1 MLIRNS
7 ILRHLNS
14 TAVFDA
20 QDDARAAAEAQRK
33 EIADSIKVADKE
45 DGKEDENSKGKE
57 GDKEDGSDD
66 TDDKDD
72 RQNEEEDD
80 KEDKEGAED
89 NKEETAEQKA
99 SRVAKAK
106 EDRAKDRMQKRID
119 RVTAEN
125 ELTKTENEE
134 LKKQLAAK
142 KVEGLT
148 EEEVNARAK
157 KLADD
162 MIRDRETASVQKQ
175 FEKDCD
181 KLAEEALKI
190 DKKFNAKVNEMATE
204 VAPIPA
210 IMIGILADLDNENGG
225 AVLNYL
231 ADNVDEYEDI
241 HTLSEGRMTAKL
253 IRLSDKI
260 KIESDKA
267 AAEAKAKAKKEKS
280 NAPAPITPVTE
291 GRDVRTAN
299 ALPNDPTKNIDDF
312 VRIRNQQEA
321 DRRKA
326 RGY

>member
-1 MLIRNS
+1 MNS
-7 ILRHLNS
+7 RLFTRYLNS

-33 EIADSIKVADKE
+33 EIAESIKVADKE
-45 DGKEDENSKGKE
+45 DDQDKDKE
-57 GDKEDGSDD
+57 GDKENDSDD
-66 TDDKDD
+66 TDKGDDNKDD
-72 RQNEEEDD
+72 AKDGDEKDKEDDDD
-80 KEDKEGAED
+80 KEETED
-89 NKEETAEQKA
+89 EKA
-99 SRVAKAK
+99 SKLVKAK
-106 EDRAKDRMQKRID
+106 EDRAKERMQKRIN
-119 RVTAEN
+119 RVTAEH
-125 ELTKTENEE
+125 ELTKAENEE

-162 MIRDRETASVQKQ
+162 MVRERETVNAQKQ

-190 DKKFNAKVNEMATE
+190 DKKFNAKINEMAQE
-204 VAPIPA
+204 VAAIPS

-231 ADNVDEYEDI
+231 SDNVDEYEDI

-260 KIESDKA
+260 KAETEKA
-267 AAEAKAKAKKEKS
+267 IAEAKAKAKKEKS
-280 NAPAPITPVTE
+280 NAPAPITPVAE

-299 ALPNDPTKNIDDF
+299 ALPNEPTKNIDDF

>member
-1 MLIRNS
+1 MNS
-7 ILRHLNS
+7 RLFTRYLNS

-33 EIADSIKVADKE
+33 EIAESIKVADKE
-45 DGKEDENSKGKE
+45 DDQDKNKE
-57 GDKEDGSDD
+57 GDKENDSDD
-66 TDDKDD
+66 IDKGDDNKEGDDSEDDDDKDG
-72 RQNEEEDD
+72 EG
-80 KEDKEGAED
+80 KE
-89 NKEETAEQKA
+89 NKEETEDEKA
-99 SRVAKAK
+99 SKLVKAK
-106 EDRAKDRMQKRID
+106 EDRAKERMQKRIN
-119 RVTAEN
+119 RVTAEH
-125 ELTKTENEE
+125 ELTKAENEE

-162 MIRDRETASVQKQ
+162 MVRERETVNAQKQ

-190 DKKFNAKVNEMATE
+190 DKKFNAKINEMAQE
-204 VAPIPA
+204 VAAIPS

-231 ADNVDEYEDI
+231 SDNVDEYEDI

-260 KIESDKA
+260 KADTEKA
-267 AAEAKAKAKKEKS
+267 IAEAKAKAKKEKS
-280 NAPAPITPVTE
+280 NVPAPITPVNE

-299 ALPNDPTKNIDDF
+299 ALPNEPTKNIDDW
-312 VRIRNQQEA
+312 VRVRNQQEA